1 MPFGEY
7 LILGLIAAILLLP
20 LVGWRTYRLYQRRK
34 RNKEF
39 FSQPF
44 ACPNCG
50 EHFYASRYG
59 FAKGLGESRAYLK
72 CPHCGK
78 RDICAR
84 PYDYESNRES
94 RKWTKK

>member
-1 MPFGEY
+1 MSFDQY
-7 LILGLIAAILLLP
+7 LMLGLLAAVLVLP
-20 LVGWRTYRLYQRRK
+20 AVGWRVYCICQRR
-34 RNKEF
+34 RREKEF
-39 FSQPF
+39 FSKPF

-72 CPHCGK
+72 CPYCGK

-84 PYDYESNRES
+84 PYDYEDNGAS
-94 RKWTKK
+94 RR

>member
-7 LILGLIAAILLLP
+7 LILGLVVVVLLLP
-20 LVGWRTYRLYQRRK
+20 LVGWRTYLLYQRRK
-34 RNKEF
+34 RRKEF
-39 FSQPF
+39 FSEPF

-84 PYDYESNRES
+84 PYDFEEHKRSHL
-94 RKWTKK
+94 